1 MKDFK
6 QRVFFLVVSILM
18 NSAGNALTIS
28 ANLGSAVWTAST
40 VNLADWIHVP
50 LGNTLFV
57 YGIAVTLANQL
68 FIGHFDR
75 RRFFSNLLF
84 IIPFSYLV
92 QFIVVFWDWLGVP
105 GLNQFWLVILDT
117 IGIMMIAAAVSTY
130 QRCNLLLHPNDD
142 LSYILRFKFL
152 HGSAILGQWTSYIPP
167 VLVTIVSVI
176 ATGRIEAVGYGTILA
191 LTCQGAMMKWAD
203 KHVFPSLKHHVDF
216 FISK

>member
-117 IGIMMIAAAVSTY
+117 IGIMMIAAAVST
-130 QRCNLLLHPNDD
+130 
-142 LSYILRFKFL
+142 
-152 HGSAILGQWTSYIPP
+152 
-167 VLVTIVSVI
+167 
-176 ATGRIEAVGYGTILA
+176 
-191 LTCQGAMMKWAD
+191 
-203 KHVFPSLKHHVDF
+203 
-216 FISK
+216 